1 MIFSFLTRTVIFGG
15 LASAMARDVLGWS
28 EEELNTVKNG
38 SPNGQNEFVEWV
50 MDTMAR
56 NMNTELAKAAGAT
69 NGGVKKDD
77 KLMQKISGPSHI
89 NIRDF
94 TAILQFQER
103 HPDLFTDTTI
113 DPRNKDAAITLAK
126 SWLFEDAELASGKRS
141 NVCLHLL

>member
-1 MIFSFLTRTVIFGG
+1 
-15 LASAMARDVLGWS
+15 MARDVLGWS

-77 KLMQKISGPSHI
+77 KLMQKISGPTRI
-89 NIRDF
+89 NMRDF
-94 TAILQFQER
+94 TAILLFQER
-103 HPDLFTDTTI
+103 HPDIFTDTTVN
-113 DPRNKDAAITLAK
+113 DVVAQMDTFNR
-126 SWLFEDAELASGKRS
+126 LFEGPYADEFKTL
-141 NVCLHLL
+141 LHGLII